1 MEKLEAIELAALKLL
16 QQNFPEAKGI
26 IKNEYL
32 FHRVAARRRTYSD
45 RQKLGAVP
53 WFGKNVRPRDNVCV
67 TKHGLKIP
75 VEAENYE
82 AFVSKMRASEKEFRQ
97 AFL

>member
-1 MEKLEAIELAALKLL
+1 MEKLKAIELAALKLL

-45 RQKLGAVP
+45 RQKLGAAS
-53 WFGKNVRPRDNVCV
+53 WFGQTIRICETVSITEKPDPQI
-67 TKHGLKIP
+67 LK
-75 VEAENYE
+75 VHQW
-82 AFVSKMRASEKEFRQ
+82 K
-97 AFL
+97 